1 MPKSLK
7 LIIAIVLPLAI
18 GGFSGFLTANAI
30 GTWYTTL
37 IQPSFNPPNWV
48 FGPVW
53 STLYLLMVISFYRI
67 WCLPISKERTDAMM
81 VFGVQII
88 LNFFWSLIFFKWHFI
103 GLALMEIIVMWMMI
117 ATMIHLFRKLDTVA
131 GWMNVPYLLWV
142 TFASVLNGAYF
153 ILN

>member
-37 IQPSFNPPNWV
+37 NQPAFNPPNWV

-53 STLYLLMVISFYRI
+53 TTLYLLMGISFYRI
-67 WCLPISKERTDAMM
+67 WCLPISKERTDAMK
-81 VFGVQII
+81 VFGVQMI